1 MLYRVGCIPFMDP
14 QAPKTKYT
22 FKPLLPETNPSI
34 RLQIKQFIVSKPLY
48 FVHTP
53 QATEAMK

>member
-1 MLYRVGCIPFMDP
+1 MDP

-22 FKPLLPETNPSI
+22 FKPPLPETNPSI

-48 FVHTP
+48 FVHTQ
-53 QATEAMK
+53 QATEAIK